1 MSPKFMDGKAFAKQ
15 LRSEIEKQV
24 KEFSIPVGLGTILV
38 GDDPGS
44 IAYVEGKHRD
54 CAEVGIKS
62 IRINL
67 PVTAS
72 TDEVIAAVG
81 KLNTDPLCTGFI
93 VQLPLPNSIDV
104 QKVLAA
110 INPKKDADG
119 LTPSNLG
126 NLVLGFNTITPCTPL
141 AIVALLE
148 EYKVSLAGQKVLIIG
163 RGRTVGRPLSILLSQ
178 KPYNATVILAHS
190 ATTNLAQL
198 LQDADIVISAIG
210 IAHFIKP
217 EMIKKDAIVVDVG
230 ISRLNNQLVGDVDPR
245 VIDVASLFAPMPGGI
260 GPMTRVMLLRNLIK
274 LAQDEK

>member
-15 LRSEIEKQV
+15 LRSEIKKQV
-24 KEFSIPVGLGTILV
+24 KDFSIPVGLGTILV

-72 TDEVIAAVG
+72 TDEVIAAVS

>member
-15 LRSEIEKQV
+15 LRSEIKKQV
-24 KEFSIPVGLGTILV
+24 KDFSKPVGLGTILV

-72 TDEVIAAVG
+72 TDEVIAAVS

-190 ATTNLAQL
+190 ATTNLAQQ

>member
-24 KEFSIPVGLGTILV
+24 KDFSIPVGLGTILV

-198 LQDADIVISAIG
+198 LQAADIVISAIG

>member
-15 LRSEIEKQV
+15 LRSEIKKQV
-24 KEFSIPVGLGTILV
+24 KDFSKPVGLGTILV

-198 LQDADIVISAIG
+198 LQAADIVISAIG